1 MAQTF
6 TVTLTDDQW
15 TYAQE
20 LATRKN
26 DSDADVTPTVA
37 EWETWLTSQFWT
49 ECKKRGSASAS
60 DAGATTKTN
69 ELTSM
74 SDKLATLGVS

>member
-6 TVTLTDDQW
+6 TVTLSDDQW

-20 LATRKN
+20 LATRKD

-37 EWETWLTSQFWT
+37 EWETWLTNQFWD

-60 DAGATTKTN
+60 DAGVTTKTN
-69 ELTSM
+69 ELTTM